1 MTARFIR
8 GLGCR
13 DKFDQLDLNLYIGH
27 NKIYENPH
35 ATLEYEQTKRLLSE
49 ICCLFSFFYFRGIN
63 TLLYEIIFKEDS
75 IMIEKEVLVAE
86 IKGLLMALEK

>member
-49 ICCLFSFFYFRGIN
+49 ICCLFSFF
-63 TLLYEIIFKEDS
+63 LYIRENYMVYYERIDTRKGS
-75 IMIEKEVLVAE
+75 EV
-86 IKGLLMALEK
+86 

>member
-13 DKFDQLDLNLYIGH
+13 DKFDQLDLNSYIGH
-27 NKIYENPH
+27 NKIYENPL

-49 ICCLFSFFYFRGIN
+49 ICCLFSFFYLTSSF
-63 TLLYEIIFKEDS
+63 IFS
-75 IMIEKEVLVAE
+75 QYQQ
-86 IKGLLMALEK
+86 